1 MLVPPRGSQPSNAG
15 AAVVALVGTLIAI
28 YIVSQFLRNSIGVI
42 APDLASEL
50 GMSPAEIGLMSS
62 MFFFAFAAVQIPLG
76 MALDRFGPRLCLL
89 AGATITVLGALVFAA
104 APSPAVL
111 IFGRVLLGI
120 GSSSAFMASLA
131 VYARRFP
138 PDRFAT
144 LVGLQLGI
152 GTVGTLIA
160 TAPLAFST
168 AAIGW
173 RGSFLLVGAFTFAV
187 GVLIAFVVRDETAS
201 GPVRAERWSESM
213 AGIVAVIRTP
223 SVGRLFL
230 MNVVVYSS
238 FSMIVGLWGGPY
250 LTHIY
255 GYTLEERG
263 SLLLI
268 PVVAQIVGSLVWGP
282 LDRVVGSYKLPVLVG
297 AGGAAA
303 SLAYL
308 AIVGTLS
315 QAGLIAWF
323 VAFGFLSAFGPL
335 LIAHGRSLFPLHLV
349 GRGLTILNIGS
360 MGGTFL
366 VQVVSGFVIGLFPT
380 TDNGYYALD
389 AYRAVFGLQAT
400 LILLSCIAYFGSRD
414 PGHSNS

>member
-1 MLVPPRGSQPSNAG
+1 
-15 AAVVALVGTLIAI
+15 
-28 YIVSQFLRNSIGVI
+28 
-42 APDLASEL
+42 
-50 GMSPAEIGLMSS
+50 
-62 MFFFAFAAVQIPLG
+62 
-76 MALDRFGPRLCLL
+76 
-89 AGATITVLGALVFAA
+89 
-104 APSPAVL
+104 
-111 IFGRVLLGI
+111 
-120 GSSSAFMASLA
+120 MASLA